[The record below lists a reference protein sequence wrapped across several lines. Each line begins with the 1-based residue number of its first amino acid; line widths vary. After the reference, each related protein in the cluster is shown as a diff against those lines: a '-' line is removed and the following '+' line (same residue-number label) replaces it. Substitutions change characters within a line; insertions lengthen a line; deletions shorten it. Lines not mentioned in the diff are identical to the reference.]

1 MLICNYYC
9 YVGVIYMINTRL
21 SVAIHILALIAIEPN
36 LSSNQIA
43 DSVTTN
49 PVVIRRISSDLK
61 KAGLLTSRAGVTGS
75 SLTKNPKE
83 ITLLD
88 IYKAINLERELFSI
102 HEKPNPN
109 CLVGK
114 NIQKTLD
121 VTFEGVQKS
130 MENELE
136 HNTLQEVIDHLST

>member
-1 MLICNYYC
+1 
-9 YVGVIYMINTRL
+9 MINTRL

-61 KAGLLTSRAGVTGS
+61 TAGLLTSRAGVTGS

>member
-1 MLICNYYC
+1 
-9 YVGVIYMINTRL
+9 MINTRL

>member
-1 MLICNYYC
+1 
-9 YVGVIYMINTRL
+9 MINTRL
-21 SVAIHILALIAIEPN
+21 SVAIHILALIAIKPN
-36 LSSNQIA
+36 LSSDQIA

-61 KAGLLTSRAGVTGS
+61 KAGLLTSRAGITGS

-109 CLVGK
+109 CPVGK
-114 NIQKTLD
+114 NIQGTLDDTFNDVQTAMEKELGNKTL
-121 VTFEGVQKS
+121 QA
-130 MENELE
+130 
-136 HNTLQEVIDHLST
+136 VIDHLSE

>member
-1 MLICNYYC
+1 
-9 YVGVIYMINTRL
+9 MINTRL

-114 NIQKTLD
+114 NIQKILD